1 MRAHIGRS
9 TGICSP
15 PEASSEQRMA
25 ILIFTVG
32 DHIDRSTGL
41 STLWMRHLVE
51 KNSNFRYLLLVSIL
65 ADQLADCLPIPIDT
79 SSSKEW

>member
-32 DHIDRSTGL
+32 DHIGQINWLIYPAIDEASSEQRI
-41 STLWMRHLVE
+41 V
-51 KNSNFRYLLLVSIL
+51 IL
-65 ADQLADCLPIPIDT
+65 DFYH
-79 SSSKEW
+79 